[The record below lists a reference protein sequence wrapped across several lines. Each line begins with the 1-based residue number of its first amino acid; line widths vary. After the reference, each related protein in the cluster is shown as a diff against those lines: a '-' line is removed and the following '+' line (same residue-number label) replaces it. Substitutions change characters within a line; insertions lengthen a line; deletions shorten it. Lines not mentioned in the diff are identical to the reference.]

1 MCKMDILK
9 HYGLIHEEETSLE
22 DREETMFNIAW
33 WFHGKTKQNI
43 QNKTKKRRHWKC
55 MCLYNYLL
63 FIYREQGGG
72 DDKKIVLN
80 FCSCY
85 NVSDFCDKF
94 V

>member
-43 QNKTKKRRHWKC
+43 QNKKTKALKMHVFVQ
-55 MCLYNYLL
+55 LYLL

-72 DDKKIVLN
+72 GDDKKNSIEFL
-80 FCSCY
+80 FLL
-85 NVSDFCDKF
+85 
-94 V
+94 

>member
-1 MCKMDILK
+1 MDILK

-43 QNKTKKRRHWKC
+43 YKTKKTKALKMHVFVQ
-55 MCLYNYLL
+55 LYLL